1 MATELNETST
11 KEEVDAFVDNVIK
24 EVKQETSEGLKDDA
38 RITSEHADNEKTPTT
53 DAEPVVED
61 TAPEGEETGWINDDL
76 KAEVAAYGIDEAE
89 LAEFA
94 NREELDRALRLFDKT
109 ALEAGRKAMA
119 EDEPTERT
127 RNEKGQFEK
136 QEAPDSD
143 YKVELDPDIYDEAI
157 VGEFNKLRDRFESRL
172 QELETRFLEVDAKAE
187 ERHFD
192 MLVDAM
198 GHKDLFGATGKENDK
213 QLQRRKDLMVAVKA
227 QQIGLEQLGRPAEM
241 DESLVSRV
249 ARMVFSEDLSKKDL
263 KAKTQKMFKQHNSR
277 MGGGATRPQDPRED
291 PRDEFDRLYK
301 QLEGR

>member
-1 MATELNETST
+1 MASELSETST

-24 EVKQETSEGLKDDA
+24 DVKQETAEALKDDA
-38 RITSEHADNEKTPTT
+38 QITSEHADNEKPTT
-53 DAEPVVED
+53 DSEPVVED
-61 TAPEGEETGWINDDL
+61 TAAEGEETGWINDDL

-119 EDEPTERT
+119 EEESSEPA

-136 QEAPDSD
+136 QQTSEDS

-157 VGEFNKLRDRFESRL
+157 VSEFNKLRDRFESRL
-172 QELETRFLEVDAKAE
+172 QTLEDRFLEVDAKAE

-192 MLVDAM
+192 MLVDSM
-198 GHKDLFGATGKENDK
+198 GHKDLFGKTGQENAK
-213 QLQRRKDLMVAVKA
+213 QLERRKDLMVAVKA
-227 QQIGLEQLGRPAEM
+227 QQIGLQQLGRPTEM

-249 ARMVFSEDLSKKDL
+249 ARMVFTEDLGKKDL

-277 MGGGATRPQDPRED
+277 MGGGVTRPQEARET

-301 QLEGR
+301 ELEGR